1 MQRILFLAVCLAAM
15 ATAQAQQFVPMYS
28 EVYNEKTGALES
40 KEWQSAAGHSRL
52 EYPDGSVTIFRL
64 DSMAMYWLDPAKKT
78 ARAMPFSTLADP
90 NKMVGRVVQTNHS
103 EKREVVERG
112 VDVEGYLCDH
122 ITVTIVNTAPD
133 GSQSGGV
140 EHMWEHEPL
149 KTWIRYGSGQFLHG
163 ETSIRRNIRP
173 GAQSASL
180 FEIPRDYAV
189 SRIPNLMQ
197 LMTGKPQTD
206 AQKQQTAG
214 PEVLLEMLGG
224 QGGNNAGD
232 AEKQQKLQELL
243 KQFGGGAK

>member
-1 MQRILFLAVCLAAM
+1 MILLAACLAIGAAT
-15 ATAQAQQFVPMYS
+15 ATAQNVAMYS

-40 KEWQSAAGHSRL
+40 KEWQSTAGHYRQ
-52 EYPDGSVTIFRL
+52 ETADGGVHIFRR
-64 DSMAMYWLDPAKKT
+64 DSMQMYILNTADKT
-78 ARAMPFSTLADP
+78 ARAMPLSQMSNANALA
-90 NKMVGRVVQTNHS
+90 GRIVQTGRS
-103 EKREVVERG
+103 EERRLVEAG
-112 VDVEGYLCDH
+112 VDVEGYSCDYYV
-122 ITVTIVNTAPD
+122 ITVTTAKPD
-133 GSQSGGV
+133 GTETTNV
-140 EHMWEHEPL
+140 THEWINEPL
-149 KTWIRYGSGQFLHG
+149 KTWIRIGYGQFLHG
-163 ETSIRRNIRP
+163 ETSVRRNIRP

-180 FEIPRDYAV
+180 FEIPRDYTV